1 MRSVFAIRGFDR
13 EKLQV
18 RDTLVNIQGKR
29 DDQGEDI
36 EFAGRVRKQPPLREH
51 RASPMAATGKREE
64 KEKREKRER
73 ETENPSGYCETLNH
87 RAYVYTEV
95 RVYLPVARSSLT
107 HLDCRSHVGGVGGV
121 HDGFPDNGAK
131 KNGGKIVEETKKC
144 AGGER
149 GVDEVKK
156 KRNKNLC
163 DPLTAKSRDAL
174 ARRYRPWAFLPF
186 FAR

>member
-73 ETENPSGYCETLNH
+73 ERDRESLRILRNFKSPS
-87 RAYVYTEV
+87 V
-95 RVYLPVARSSLT
+95 RVHRGARVSTCCTFVT
-107 HLDCRSHVGGVGGV
+107 HS
-121 HDGFPDNGAK
+121 P
-131 KNGGKIVEETKKC
+131 
-144 AGGER
+144 
-149 GVDEVKK
+149 
-156 KRNKNLC
+156 
-163 DPLTAKSRDAL
+163 
-174 ARRYRPWAFLPF
+174 
-186 FAR
+186 